1 MARTSPP
8 ATRPARRRYAARV
21 PAAERRTQLLDAA
34 LALVLADG
42 FAAVTM
48 DGVARATGVTR
59 PVVYGQFAGSTE
71 LLAALL
77 ERSEQRALEQ
87 LAAALPPV
95 PGPDDARPDPDELMV
110 SGVAAYLRAV
120 RADPGTWTVILLPP
134 QGAPPQLREHLDSE
148 QRMVLR
154 HLRLLL
160 EWGLHRR
167 GGPAEL
173 DVDLFARSVLT
184 LAEGA
189 ARLLLHDPERYPVE
203 RFEQFVRVLVGHLG
217 RD

>member
-1 MARTSPP
+1 M
-8 ATRPARRRYAARV
+8 
-21 PAAERRTQLLDAA
+21 
-34 LALVLADG
+34 
-42 FAAVTM
+42 
-48 DGVARATGVTR
+48 
-59 PVVYGQFAGSTE
+59 
-71 LLAALL
+71 
-77 ERSEQRALEQ
+77 
-87 LAAALPPV
+87 
-95 PGPDDARPDPDELMV
+95 
-110 SGVAAYLRAV
+110 

-148 QRMVLR
+148 HRMVLR

-189 ARLLLHDPERYPVE
+189 ARLLLQDPERYPVE